1 MRGEMNWCRIVW
13 LAGLA
18 VGVAATDVV
27 ADDRTW
33 SGAEGRLRK
42 LGRGVANVV
51 TAPLELI
58 RTPELVSRQ
67 DGYLAGMSVGLV
79 QGAWRT
85 AQRVVVGAFEVATS
99 PLEIPRGFQPLVTP
113 EFVFAHGK
121 WAE

>member
-1 MRGEMNWCRIVW
+1 MWQQSSAQTVW
-13 LAGLA
+13 GLVLMIGLTCAG
-18 VGVAATDVV
+18 VQAADAPPSATQ
-27 ADDRTW
+27 
-33 SGAEGRLRK
+33 GRLRK
-42 LGRGVANVV
+42 LGRGIANVG

-67 DGYLAGMSVGLV
+67 DGYLAGMSVGLI

-85 AQRVVVGAFEVATS
+85 IQRIGVGVFEVATF
-99 PLEIPRGFQPLVTP
+99 PLEVPQDFQPLIMP